1 MEVISSKPVV
11 FKEFSITLT
20 VTTPEESQMLYNIF
34 NHARILESIEGVVGV
49 DEVAEDIRRTLE
61 EHAREADYSC
71 NETFEEFSSNLKGK
85 RRKV

>member
-34 NHARILESIEGVVGV
+34 NHAHILESIEGITKI
-49 DEVAEDIRRTLE
+49 DEIANTIRETL
-61 EHAREADYSC
+61 
-71 NETFEEFSSNLKGK
+71 
-85 RRKV
+85 